1 MESIKNAWNSMSSTV
16 SNSVGNMVG
25 TKKPEPSAMEELQQT
40 GSTMQEPVVGGR
52 KRKSKGNKPKR
63 GKKSVKKSKSKKGS
77 KPRKYKTR
85 RHKK

>member
-1 MESIKNAWNSMSSTV
+1 MDTIKNAWNSMSSTV

-40 GSTMQEPVVGGR
+40 GSTIQQPVVGGR
-52 KRKSKGNKPKR
+52 KRKSKANA
-63 GKKSVKKSKSKKGS
+63 KKYKGLKKSKSKKGS

>member
-25 TKKPEPSAMEELQQT
+25 TKKPEPSAMQELQQT
-40 GSTMQEPVVGGR
+40 GSTTMQQVTGGR
-52 KRKSKGNKPKR
+52 KRKSKSKAKR
-63 GKKSVKKSKSKKGS
+63 RNKSVKKSKSKKGS